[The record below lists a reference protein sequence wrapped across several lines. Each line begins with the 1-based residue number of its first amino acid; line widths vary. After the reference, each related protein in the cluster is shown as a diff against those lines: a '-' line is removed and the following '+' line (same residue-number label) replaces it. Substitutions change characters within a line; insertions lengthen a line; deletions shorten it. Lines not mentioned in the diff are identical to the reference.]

1 MNNNIIA
8 GLIECGAPGRSYIEV
23 SASIPQGLQ
32 LKKAY
37 VAHEGAKSAL
47 CRRYPELEL
56 TADCDAI
63 FQDETIGLVLI
74 SSPEAEHR
82 SLIGTALKAKKQ
94 VQIV

>member
-8 GLIECGAPGRSYIEV
+8 GLIECGAPGKSYLEV
-23 SASIPQGLQ
+23 VAAIPKELQ

-37 VAHEGAKSAL
+37 VVHEGPKSAL
-47 CRRYPELEL
+47 RKRYPELEM

-63 FQDETIGLVLI
+63 FQDESINLVLF
-74 SSPEAEHR
+74 SAPDEQHR
-82 SLIGTALKAKKQ
+82 KLIGSALKTNKQ